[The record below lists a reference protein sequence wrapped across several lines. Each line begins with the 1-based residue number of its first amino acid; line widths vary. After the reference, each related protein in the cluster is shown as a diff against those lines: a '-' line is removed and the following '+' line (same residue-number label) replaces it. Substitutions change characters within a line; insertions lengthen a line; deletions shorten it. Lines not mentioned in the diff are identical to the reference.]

1 MDIFPLNDDFQV
13 VILRHV
19 EYVTW
24 ITRISNERW
33 SMSLFDEYYNSRDEE
48 KRLLSQHGQVEY
60 LTTMK
65 YIHECI
71 SQINS
76 PDILE
81 VGAGTGR
88 YSVALAKEGYSVTAV
103 ELVQHNLDVLRS
115 KLNGTESITAIQG
128 NALDLSSLRDR
139 SFDLTMLLGPMYHL
153 YTLEDKIQAMSE
165 AVRVTKPGGYILVAY
180 CMNEPTIIQYV
191 FLGNHLDEATNTLL
205 TDDWHCKSE
214 PKEIFELVRTEDIS
228 LLNSRFPLDR
238 IKLVAT
244 DGASHYLSGFIDGMD
259 RETFAKWMEYHF
271 ATCERQD
278 LIGAS
283 NHTLDILKVR
293 G

>member
-1 MDIFPLNDDFQV
+1 
-13 VILRHV
+13 
-19 EYVTW
+19 
-24 ITRISNERW
+24 
-33 SMSLFDEYYNSRDEE
+33 MSLLDEYYTSREEE

-65 YIHECI
+65 YIHECL
-71 SQINS
+71 SQFDS
-76 PDILE
+76 PAILE

-88 YSVALAKEGYSVTAV
+88 YSVALAREGYSVTAV
-103 ELVQHNLDVLRS
+103 ELVQHNLDVLQS
-115 KLNGTESITAIQG
+115 KLNGTEPIVAMQG
-128 NALDLSSLRDR
+128 DALDLSAFRDR

-153 YTLEDKIQAMSE
+153 YTPEDKARAMSE
-165 AVRVTKPGGYILVAY
+165 AVRVTKPGGYILIAY

-191 FLGNHLDEATNTLL
+191 FLGNHLDEVTKNALL
-205 TDDWHCKSE
+205 SDDWHCKSD

-228 LLNSRFPLDR
+228 LLNAKFSLDR

-244 DGASHYLSGFIDGMD
+244 DGAAHYLSGFIDGMD
-259 RETFAKWMEYHF
+259 RATFAKWMEYHL

-278 LIGAS
+278 LVGAS
-283 NHTLDILKVR
+283 NHTLDILRVL

>member
-1 MDIFPLNDDFQV
+1 
-13 VILRHV
+13 
-19 EYVTW
+19 
-24 ITRISNERW
+24 
-33 SMSLFDEYYNSRDEE
+33 MSLLEEYYKSRDEE
-48 KRLLSQHGQVEY
+48 KRLLSQHGKVEY

-65 YIHECI
+65 YIHECL
-71 SQINS
+71 SHFAFPS
-76 PDILE
+76 ILE

-88 YSVALAKEGYSVTAV
+88 YSVALAREGYSVTAL
-103 ELVQHNLDVLRS
+103 ELVEHNLDVLKS
-115 KLNGTESITAIQG
+115 KLNGTEPITAVQG
-128 NALDLSSLRDR
+128 NALDLSAFRDK

-153 YTLEDKIQAMSE
+153 YTLEDKIQALSE

-191 FLGNHLDEATNTLL
+191 FMANHLKDVMEINTLL
-205 TDDWHCKSE
+205 TEDWHCKSE

-228 LLNSRFPLDR
+228 LLNSKFPLDR

-244 DGASHYLSGFIDGMD
+244 DGAAHYLSELIDEMD
-259 RETFAKWMEYHF
+259 QYTFAKWMEYHF

>member
-1 MDIFPLNDDFQV
+1 
-13 VILRHV
+13 
-19 EYVTW
+19 
-24 ITRISNERW
+24 
-33 SMSLFDEYYNSRDEE
+33 MSLLEEYYKSRDEE
-48 KRLLSQHGQVEY
+48 SRLLSQHGQVEY

-65 YIHECI
+65 YIHECL
-71 SQINS
+71 SCFAFPS
-76 PDILE
+76 ILE

-88 YSVALAKEGYSVTAV
+88 YSVALAKEGYSVTAL
-103 ELVQHNLDVLRS
+103 ELVEHNLDVLKS
-115 KLNGTESITAIQG
+115 KLDGTEPITAVQG
-128 NALDLSSLRDR
+128 NALDLSAFRDN

-153 YTLEDKIQAMSE
+153 YTLEDKIQALSE

-191 FLGNHLDEATNTLL
+191 FMANHLKDVMEINTLL
-205 TDDWHCKSE
+205 TEDWHCKSE

-228 LLNSRFPLDR
+228 LLNSKFPLDR

-244 DGASHYLSGFIDGMD
+244 DGAAHYLSELIDEMD
-259 RETFAKWMEYHF
+259 QYTFTKWMEYHL

>member
-1 MDIFPLNDDFQV
+1 M
-13 VILRHV
+13 
-19 EYVTW
+19 
-24 ITRISNERW
+24 ERET
-33 SMSLFDEYYNSRDEE
+33 MGLLEEYYNQRDEE
-48 KRLLSQHGQVEY
+48 GRLLSQHGQVEY

-65 YIHECI
+65 YIHEYL
-71 SQINS
+71 SLFS
-76 PDILE
+76 FPSILE

-88 YSVALAKEGYSVTAV
+88 YSIALAKEGYPVTAV
-103 ELVQHNLDVLRS
+103 ELVPHNLDVLKA
-115 KLNGTESITAIQG
+115 KLDGSEPITALQG
-128 NALDLSSLRDR
+128 NALDLSAFQDK

-153 YTLEDKIQAMSE
+153 YTEEDKIQALSE
-165 AVRVTKPGGYILVAY
+165 AVRVTKPGGYLLVAY

-191 FLGNHLDEATNTLL
+191 FLGKHLDAVTGNDSLL

-214 PKEIFELVRTEDIS
+214 PKEIFELVRTEDIAQLDS
-228 LLNSRFPLDR
+228 MFPLDR
-238 IKLVAT
+238 IKLVAA
-244 DGASHYLSGFIDGMD
+244 DGAAHYLSGFIDEMD
-259 RETFAKWMEYHF
+259 KETFARWMEYHF

>member
-1 MDIFPLNDDFQV
+1 
-13 VILRHV
+13 
-19 EYVTW
+19 
-24 ITRISNERW
+24 
-33 SMSLFDEYYNSRDEE
+33 MSLLEEYYNSRDEE
-48 KRLLSQHGQVEY
+48 KRLLSQHGQIEY

-71 SQINS
+71 SHLDCLS
-76 PDILE
+76 ILE

-88 YSVALAKEGYSVTAV
+88 YSIALAKEGLPVTAV
-103 ELVQHNLDVLRS
+103 ELVPHNLEVLKS
-115 KLNGTESITAIQG
+115 KLDGSEPIKALPG
-128 NALDLSSLRDR
+128 NALDLSVFQDK

-153 YTLEDKIQAMSE
+153 YTLEDKLQALSE

-180 CMNEPTIIQYV
+180 CMNDPTIIQYV
-191 FLGNHLDEATNTLL
+191 FLANHLNEVKTMALL

-214 PKEIFELVRTEDIS
+214 PKEVFELVRTEDIA
-228 LLNSRFPLDR
+228 LLNSTFPLDR

-244 DGASHYLSGFIDGMD
+244 DGASHYLSEFIDAMD
-259 RETFAKWMEYHF
+259 QETFAKWMDYHF

-278 LIGAS
+278 LVGAS

-293 G
+293 N

>member
-1 MDIFPLNDDFQV
+1 
-13 VILRHV
+13 
-19 EYVTW
+19 
-24 ITRISNERW
+24 
-33 SMSLFDEYYNSRDEE
+33 MSLLEEYYSSRDEE

-71 SQINS
+71 SHLS
-76 PDILE
+76 CPSILE

-88 YSVALAKEGYSVTAV
+88 YSIALAKEGYSVTAV
-103 ELVQHNLDVLRS
+103 ELVQSNLEVLRS
-115 KLNGTESITAIQG
+115 KLDGTEPILAIQG
-128 NALDLSSLRDR
+128 NALDLSVFPDQ

-153 YTLEDKIQAMSE
+153 YTLEDKIQALSE

-180 CMNEPTIIQYV
+180 CMNEPTVIQYI
-191 FLGNHLDEATNTLL
+191 FLAGNLNEATQKTLL

-214 PKEIFELVRTEDIS
+214 PKEIFELVRTEDIAQ
-228 LLNSRFPLDR
+228 LNSKFPLDR

-244 DGASHYLSGFIDGMD
+244 DGASHYISGFIDEMD
-259 RETFAKWMEYHF
+259 QYTFAKWMEYHF

>member
-1 MDIFPLNDDFQV
+1 MNYL
-13 VILRHV
+13 
-19 EYVTW
+19 E
-24 ITRISNERW
+24 
-33 SMSLFDEYYNSRDEE
+33 EYYNAYDEE
-48 KRLLSQHGQVEY
+48 GRLLSRHGQVEY

-65 YIHECI
+65 YIEECLKGFSNPSI
-71 SQINS
+71 I
-76 PDILE
+76 E

-88 YSVALAKEGYSVTAV
+88 YSVTLAKRGLRVTAV
-103 ELVQHNLDVLRS
+103 ELIEHNLEILRS
-115 KLNGTESITAIQG
+115 KLDGTESITAIQG
-128 NALDLSSLRDR
+128 DALDLSSLPDR

-153 YTLEDKIQAMSE
+153 YTLEDKMQAMSE
-165 AVRVTKPGGYILVAY
+165 AVRVTKPGGFILVAY

-191 FLGNHLDEATNTLL
+191 FLGNHLNEVTKTNSLL

-214 PKEIFELVRTEDIS
+214 PKEVFELVRTEDIS
-228 LLNSRFPLDR
+228 LLNSKFPLDR

-244 DGASHYLSGFIDGMD
+244 DGAAHYLSGFIDGMD
-259 RETFAKWMEYHF
+259 RETFLKWMEYHF

>member
-1 MDIFPLNDDFQV
+1 
-13 VILRHV
+13 
-19 EYVTW
+19 
-24 ITRISNERW
+24 
-33 SMSLFDEYYNSRDEE
+33 MSLLEEYYNSRDEE
-48 KRLLSQHGQVEY
+48 NRLLSQHGQVEY

-71 SQINS
+71 SHIAS
-76 PDILE
+76 PRILE

-88 YSVALAKEGYSVTAV
+88 YSIALAKEGYSVTAV
-103 ELVQHNLDVLRS
+103 ELVPRNLDVLRS
-115 KLNGTESITAIQG
+115 KLDGTEPITAIQG
-128 NALDLSSLRDR
+128 NALDLSAFPDR

-153 YTLEDKIQAMSE
+153 YTMEDKLQALSE

-191 FLGNHLDEATNTLL
+191 FLANHLDDVHDLL

-214 PKEIFELVRTEDIS
+214 PKEMFELVRTEDIS
-228 LLNSRFPLDR
+228 QLNARFPLDR
-238 IKLVAT
+238 VKLVAT
-244 DGASHYLSGFIDGMD
+244 DGAAHYLSAFIDEMD
-259 RETFAKWMEYHF
+259 PDTFAKWMEYHL

>member
-1 MDIFPLNDDFQV
+1 MDL
-13 VILRHV
+13 L
-19 EYVTW
+19 E
-24 ITRISNERW
+24 
-33 SMSLFDEYYNSRDEE
+33 EYYTSRDEE
-48 KRLLSQHGQVEY
+48 SRLLSQHGQVEY

-65 YIHECI
+65 YIHACMAGFA
-71 SQINS
+71 S
-76 PDILE
+76 PAVLE

-103 ELVQHNLDVLRS
+103 ELVPHNLEVLRS
-115 KLNGTESITAIQG
+115 KLDGTEPLTAIQG
-128 NALDLSSLRDR
+128 NALDLSAFQDK

-153 YTLEDKIQAMSE
+153 YTEEDKIQALSE

-191 FLGNHLDEATNTLL
+191 FLENHLKDVTQTDSLL
-205 TDDWHCKSE
+205 TEDWHCKSE
-214 PKEIFELVRTEDIS
+214 PKEIFELVRTEDIA
-228 LLNSRFPLDR
+228 LLNSQFPVDR
-238 IKLVAT
+238 VKLVAT
-244 DGASHYLSGFIDGMD
+244 DGAAHYMRACIDEMD
-259 RETFAKWMEYHF
+259 QYTFGKWMEYHF

-293 G
+293 R

>member
-1 MDIFPLNDDFQV
+1 
-13 VILRHV
+13 
-19 EYVTW
+19 
-24 ITRISNERW
+24 
-33 SMSLFDEYYNSRDEE
+33 MSLLLEEYYNSRDEE

-71 SQINS
+71 SRMDS
-76 PDILE
+76 PHILE
-81 VGAGTGR
+81 VGAGTGI

-103 ELVQHNLDVLRS
+103 ELVQHNLDILKS
-115 KLNGTESITAIQG
+115 KLDGSEPITAIQG
-128 NALDLSSLRDR
+128 NALDLSVFRDR

-153 YTLEDKIQAMSE
+153 YTLEDKIQALSE
-165 AVRVTKPGGYILVAY
+165 AVRVTKPGGYILIAY

-191 FLGNHLDEATNTLL
+191 FLGKHLKEVTETNIL

-228 LLNSRFPLDR
+228 LLNSKFPLDR

-244 DGASHYLSGFIDGMD
+244 DGAAHYLSGLIDEMD
-259 RETFAKWMEYHF
+259 QYTFAKWMEYHL

>member
-1 MDIFPLNDDFQV
+1 
-13 VILRHV
+13 
-19 EYVTW
+19 
-24 ITRISNERW
+24 
-33 SMSLFDEYYNSRDEE
+33 MSLLEEYYNSRDED
-48 KRLLSQHGQVEY
+48 KRLLSQHGQIEY

-65 YIHECI
+65 YIHEYL
-71 SQINS
+71 SYFAFPS
-76 PDILE
+76 ILE

-88 YSVALAKEGYSVTAV
+88 YSVALAKEGYSVTAL
-103 ELVQHNLDVLRS
+103 ELVEHNLDVLKS
-115 KLNGTESITAIQG
+115 KLDGTEPITAVQG
-128 NALDLSSLRDR
+128 NALDLSAFRDK

-153 YTLEDKIQAMSE
+153 YTLEDKIQALSE
-165 AVRVTKPGGYILVAY
+165 AVRVTKPGGYILIAY

-191 FLGNHLDEATNTLL
+191 FMANHLKDVMEINTLL
-205 TDDWHCKSE
+205 TEDWHCKSE

-228 LLNSRFPLDR
+228 LLNSKFPLDR

-244 DGASHYLSGFIDGMD
+244 DGAAHYLSGLIDEMD
-259 RETFAKWMEYHF
+259 QYTFDKWMEYHL

>member
-1 MDIFPLNDDFQV
+1 MNL
-13 VILRHV
+13 L
-19 EYVTW
+19 E
-24 ITRISNERW
+24 
-33 SMSLFDEYYNSRDEE
+33 EYYNSRDEE

-65 YIHECI
+65 YIHECL
-71 SQINS
+71 SCFAFPS
-76 PDILE
+76 ILE

-88 YSVALAKEGYSVTAV
+88 YSVALAKEGYSVTAL
-103 ELVQHNLDVLRS
+103 ELVEHNLDVLKS
-115 KLNGTESITAIQG
+115 KLDGTEPITAVQG
-128 NALDLSSLRDR
+128 NALDLSAFRDN
-139 SFDLTMLLGPMYHL
+139 SFDVTILLGPMYHL
-153 YTLEDKIQAMSE
+153 YTLEDKIQALSE

-191 FLGNHLDEATNTLL
+191 FMANHLKDVMEINTLL
-205 TDDWHCKSE
+205 TEDWHCKSE

-228 LLNSRFPLDR
+228 LLNSKFPLDR

-244 DGASHYLSGFIDGMD
+244 DGAAHYLSELIDEMD
-259 RETFAKWMEYHF
+259 QYTFTKWMEYHF

-293 G
+293 

>member
-1 MDIFPLNDDFQV
+1 
-13 VILRHV
+13 
-19 EYVTW
+19 
-24 ITRISNERW
+24 
-33 SMSLFDEYYNSRDEE
+33 MSLLEEYYNSKDEE
-48 KRLLSQHGQVEY
+48 RRLLSQHGQVEY

-71 SQINS
+71 SNLNS
-76 PDILE
+76 PCILE

-88 YSVALAKEGYSVTAV
+88 YSIALAKEGYSVTAV
-103 ELVQHNLDVLRS
+103 ELVPHNLDVLKS
-115 KLNGTESITAIQG
+115 KLDGTEPITAIQG
-128 NALDLSSLRDR
+128 NALDLSLFNEK

-153 YTLEDKIQAMSE
+153 YTLEDKKKALSE

-191 FLGNHLDEATNTLL
+191 FLENHLNDIMKMNTLL

-214 PKEIFELVRTEDIS
+214 PKEIFELVRIEDIS
-228 LLNSRFPLDR
+228 LLNSMFSLDR

-244 DGASHYLSGFIDGMD
+244 DGASHYLRGFIDEMD
-259 RETFAKWMEYHF
+259 QYTFSKWMEYHF

>member
-1 MDIFPLNDDFQV
+1 MAI
-13 VILRHV
+13 
-19 EYVTW
+19 EEVT
-24 ITRISNERW
+24 
-33 SMSLFDEYYNSRDEE
+33 MSLLEEYYNSRDEE

-71 SQINS
+71 SNLS
-76 PDILE
+76 FPSILE
-81 VGAGTGR
+81 IGAGTGR
-88 YSVALAKEGYSVTAV
+88 YSIALAKEGYPVTAV

-115 KLNGTESITAIQG
+115 KLDGTEPITVMQG
-128 NALDLSSLRDR
+128 NALDLSVLHEK

-153 YTLEDKIQAMSE
+153 YTLEDKIQALSE

-180 CMNEPTIIQYV
+180 CMNEATIIQYV
-191 FLGNHLDEATNTLL
+191 FMENHLNDVMKENTLL

-244 DGASHYLSGFIDGMD
+244 DGAAHYLRGFIDEMD
-259 RETFAKWMEYHF
+259 QDTFAKWMEYHY